1 MRKTIMISALLLMV
15 LLPVQAEPA
24 STGGIVISEVLV
36 SVNGEGFDDST
47 DWNGDGVYGSE
58 SDQFVEL
65 WNSGTSAIDI
75 GGWWLDDVSGF
86 GSQPCEIVEGT
97 SVPADGRVVIFRA
110 DSGIALSW
118 FEGDSVIISDASGS
132 EIDRMELPANASF
145 FGESFIP
152 NANGTSLDKVQPPT
166 PGSATGETVTGNVTG
181 ISCETQIDASGISIA
196 DIQQGNVAVN
206 STVSLRNVVITSQSG
221 NDKFHVQDLGG
232 GDYSGIVVYVQSGTY
247 SAIIGDTIDITGM
260 YVEFYD
266 LSEIKVHADDII
278 ANSTA
283 TPVASQISTTP
294 ADWEVYEGCLVTI
307 KDTTVSDTVSN
318 FGEVT
323 LSIGIKMDNEYFDY
337 STTKG
342 DVINVSGIITY
353 SYSAYKINPRSGA
366 DLSGANV
373 ADFGNTVEA
382 IQRGMIPAG
391 TEVSLTGLIV
401 TAETA
406 FGAFYVQDVGGGEYS
421 GIIVQVDQGWA
432 EVIIG
437 DEVSVIG
444 TVAEDY
450 GRTQIGMTDLSQL
463 SITGSGTP
471 VATTISSKPTNW
483 EPYEGCLVTIL
494 GSKANTGEDQ
504 YGQAELNYDILMD
517 DVYHDFDINPGQGFT
532 SITGPVDFTYGKYVI
547 LPRSQADLT
556 EGTVT
561 TGTGNDDTT
570 NPDGGSD
577 DSNPSEETGA
587 ENLTENGDDGSDP
600 FRRDLSSNTDTKQ
613 DSGALLMVMIA
624 IAFLAGLIGGGMY
637 LLNNSG
643 KSENEFTTLE
653 QAALIESEEQEA
665 VAADNAEKQTDDD
678 AQSEEEFVPALPSGP
693 PPK

>member
-1 MRKTIMISALLLMV
+1 MRKSIIISALLLMV
-15 LLPVQAEPA
+15 LIPVQAEPA

-36 SVNGEGFDDST
+36 SVNGEGYEDSI

-75 GGWWLDDVSGF
+75 GGWWLDDASGF
-86 GSQPCEIVEGT
+86 GSQPCEIAEGT

-110 DSGIALSW
+110 DSGIAISW

-132 EIDRMELPANASF
+132 EIDRMEIPANDSF

-152 NANGTSLDKVQPPT
+152 NASGTSLDKVEPPT

-181 ISCETQIDASGISIA
+181 ISCESQIDASGISIA

-206 STVSLRNVVITSQSG
+206 STVSLNNVVITSQTS
-221 NDKFHVQDLGG
+221 NDKFHIQDIGG
-232 GDYSGIVVYVQSGTY
+232 GDYSGIVVYIMSGPYT
-247 SAIIGDTIDITGM
+247 AIIGNTIDLTGM

-266 LSEIKVHADDII
+266 LSEIKVNVADIV

-283 TPVASQISTTP
+283 TPVPSQITSTP
-294 ADWEVYEGCLVTI
+294 PDWEVYEGCLVTI
-307 KDTTVSDTVSN
+307 TDATVTDTVN
-318 FGEVT
+318 NYGEVT
-323 LSIGIKMDNEYFDY
+323 LSTGVKMDDEYFDH
-337 STTKG
+337 TTEKD
-342 DVINVSGIITY
+342 DVINVTGIITY
-353 SYSAYKINPRSGA
+353 SYSKFIINPRSGA
-366 DLSGANV
+366 DLSGENIV
-373 ADFGNTVEA
+373 DLGNTVKA

-391 TEVSLTGLIV
+391 TEVNLTGLIV
-401 TAETA
+401 TGETA
-406 FGAFYVQDVGGGEYS
+406 FGAFYVQDAGGGEYS
-421 GIIVQVDQGWA
+421 GILVQVDQGWA
-432 EVIIG
+432 EVIVG

-450 GRTQIGMTDLSQL
+450 GRTQIEMADLTQM

-471 VATTISSKPTNW
+471 EATTISTKPSNW

-517 DVYHDFDINPGQGFT
+517 DVYYDFDINPGQGFT
-532 SITGPVDFTYGKYVI
+532 SITGPVDFTYGKYVV
-547 LPRSQADLT
+547 LPRTQVDLVK
-556 EGTVT
+556 GTVSSDT
-561 TGTGNDDTT
+561 TDDTNTDDSSTNTNQSVDNTVDNTTNDD
-570 NPDGGSD
+570 
-577 DSNPSEETGA
+577 E
-587 ENLTENGDDGSDP
+587 SDP
-600 FRRDLSSNTDTKQ
+600 FHRDLKSSGESEQ
-613 DSGALLMVMIA
+613 DSGALLIVMIA
-624 IAFLAGLIGGGMY
+624 IAFLAGIIGGGMY

-643 KSENEFTTLE
+643 SSGNEFTSLE
-653 QAALIESEEQEA
+653 QASLIESEEKENSA
-665 VAADNAEKQTDDD
+665 SDVEEKIADDD
-678 AQSEEEFVPALPSGP
+678 DNSSEVFVPPIPSGP